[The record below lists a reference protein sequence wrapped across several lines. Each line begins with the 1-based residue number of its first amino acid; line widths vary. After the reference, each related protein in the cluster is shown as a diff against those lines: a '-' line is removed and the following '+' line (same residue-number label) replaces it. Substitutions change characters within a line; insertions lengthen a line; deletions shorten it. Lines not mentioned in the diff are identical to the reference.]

1 MPNKKK
7 QLINNIIVI
16 GGGRWAR
23 VITDVLLDITN
34 PVLNILIYSP
44 SNHTFMNEW
53 IALKK
58 IEKRVKTI
66 NKFPKMFET
75 PHVVIIVNAPK
86 DHYTSSIMALKAGL
100 DVLVEKPVTLNYKQA
115 IDLDNLSKKQNKTIC
130 ASHVFLYAS
139 YLENFSKRIK
149 QKGKIEKICI
159 SWQDTVVEK
168 RHGELKN
175 FDPGVPIILDCL
187 PHIASIISKFT
198 SIDFCYESIR
208 LHISNGGSRVNI
220 FLRNSTIPFEIT
232 IARNGFKRTRL
243 LEIII
248 DKKIS
253 KIDFSIEPGEIEI
266 ENKKINGDFNW
277 GTKTKP
283 LKKLLLAFL
292 HGVNSRKFDERLDFG
307 FGVQISKL
315 IDKSLMIYKDSQI
328 DWIINSL
335 KKVDY
340 LNQDL
345 NYAINEFNL
354 FYELDINLKS
364 HQKKL
369 SAETKNKL
377 LSKFNQLLLQNKD

>member
-1 MPNKKK
+1 MSSTKKIPSK
-7 QLINNIIVI
+7 NVIVV

-23 VITDVLLDITN
+23 VIIDTLLDITN
-34 PVLNILIYSP
+34 PVLNIEIYSP
-44 SNHTFMNEW
+44 SNHIFMNEW

-58 IEKRVKTI
+58 IKKRIKTI
-66 NKFPKMFET
+66 KKFPKLFET
-75 PHVVIIVNAPK
+75 AHIVIIANAPK
-86 DHYTSSIMALKAGL
+86 NHYASSTLALKAGAN
-100 DVLVEKPVTLNYKQA
+100 VLVEKPVTLNYKQA
-115 IDLDNLSKKQNKTIC
+115 IDLDNLSKKQKKIIC

-139 YLENFSKRIK
+139 YLENFSKQIK

-159 SWQDTVVEK
+159 CWQDTVVEK
-168 RHGELKN
+168 RYGELKN

-198 SIDFCYESIR
+198 SIDFSYESIR
-208 LHISNGGSRVNI
+208 LNISNGGSRVEI
-220 FLRNSTIPFEIT
+220 FLRNSIIPFEIT
-232 IARNGFKRTRL
+232 IARNGLKRIRL
-243 LEIII
+243 VEIII
-248 DKKIS
+248 DKKIN

-277 GTKTKP
+277 GVEPKP
-283 LKKLLLAFL
+283 LKQLLLAFL
-292 HGVNSRKFDERLDFG
+292 HGDNSMKFDERLDFR
-307 FGVQISKL
+307 FGIQISKL
-315 IDKSLMIYKDSQI
+315 IDKSLKIYKDYQI

-364 HQKKL
+364 DQNKL
-369 SAETKNKL
+369 SAVTKNKL
-377 LSKFNQLLLQNKD
+377 LSKFNQLLSQNKD